1 MSFYDIWQQ
10 LDWTG
15 LQQAI
20 TESTP
25 ADVERAL
32 HRERRDL
39 TDFAALI
46 SVAAEPFFAADGGR
60 GGAIDAAALRTRCQH
75 VFAALFDQ
83 SMCQ

>member
-10 LDWTG
+10 LDWTR

-20 TESTP
+20 SAATT

-32 HRERRDL
+32 HRQRRDL

-46 SVAAEPFFAADGGR
+46 SVAAEPFLPQMAAEAERLTRQRFGR
-60 GGAIDAAALRTRCQH
+60 GSACICR
-75 VFAALFDQ
+75 
-83 SMCQ
+83 SI

>member
-46 SVAAEPFFAADGGR
+46 SVAAEPFLPQRRSD
-60 GGAIDAAALRTRCQH
+60 
-75 VFAALFDQ
+75 
-83 SMCQ
+83 

>member
-46 SVAAEPFFAADGGR
+46 SVAAESFLP
-60 GGAIDAAALRTRCQH
+60 Q
-75 VFAALFDQ
+75 
-83 SMCQ
+83 